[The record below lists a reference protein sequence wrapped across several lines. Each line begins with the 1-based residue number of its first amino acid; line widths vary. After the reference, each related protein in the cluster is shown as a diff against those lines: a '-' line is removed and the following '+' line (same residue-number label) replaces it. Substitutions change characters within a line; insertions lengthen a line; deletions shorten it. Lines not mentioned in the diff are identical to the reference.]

1 MQIICVIPHMIPD
14 NRTKI
19 AMFAQQ
25 DVFYLTL
32 YLYEQGRKMLE
43 HPPHYDIWS

>member
-14 NRTKI
+14 NQTKI

-25 DVFYLTL
+25 DVLYLTL
-32 YLYEQGRKMLE
+32 YLSEQGRKMLE
-43 HPPHYDIWS
+43 HPPH